1 VSRSLEFESRN
12 ERFTAFESTN
22 RFTAIQAG
30 SLLVIAVLVGL
41 MASSLLGGGRS
52 TSLGSVNPAR
62 SAGAATAHSGLQP
75 GQVAALQSA
84 PAAVTPPSGASAVTT
99 GQTLVTP
106 QPQSNPA
113 QVQPSVSSTG
123 GAVVGALQQRSGV
136 AGSPAPGVIAAPSSS
151 GGTAPASHTQVTPAL
166 NGTAGAVPGGQ
177 SAIGGLARSGAIARP
192 SADAS
197 TTPTSTPA
205 DSTTTGA
212 STTDSVPAAVPA
224 GAVIGLATGN
234 YTPGGL
240 LVGEGGFIGAGTWQ
254 ENVAHPGDVLAYG
267 GGSLITYDVTTG
279 QYVATASVNL
289 GYDPTK
295 GYVDQ

>member
-1 VSRSLEFESRN
+1 VSPSVEFESRN
-12 ERFTAFESTN
+12 E

-41 MASSLLGGGRS
+41 MVSSVFGGGRS
-52 TSLGSVNPAR
+52 TSPGSMRPAA
-62 SAGAATAHSGLQP
+62 SARIATGHSALQP
-75 GQVAALQSA
+75 AQVAALQSA
-84 PAAVTPPSGASAVTT
+84 PAVTPSSGVTT
-99 GQTLVTP
+99 SQTLGTL
-106 QPQSNPA
+106 QPQSA
-113 QVQPSVSSTG
+113 SSYVQPSVTATG

-136 AGSPAPGVIAAPSSS
+136 AGSRAPGVTAVPSSS
-151 GGTAPASHTQVTPAL
+151 GALAPPASQTQVTPTL

-197 TTPTSTPA
+197 TPTASTPA
-205 DSTTTGA
+205 DTTTGG
-212 STTDSVPAAVPA
+212 TTTTTGGSATDTVPAAVPA
-224 GAVIGLATGN
+224 GAIIGLTSGD

-240 LVGEGGFIGAGTWQ
+240 LVGEGNFIGAGTWQ

-267 GGSLITYDVTTG
+267 GFDGSPITYDVTTG
-279 QYVATASVNL
+279 QYVATASINL

>member
-1 VSRSLEFESRN
+1 MSRSLEFESR
-12 ERFTAFESTN
+12 N

-41 MASSLLGGGRS
+41 MASSLLGSGRS
-52 TSLGSVNPAR
+52 TSLGSVNPSR
-62 SAGAATAHSGLQP
+62 SAGDATAHSGLQP

-106 QPQSNPA
+106 QPQSNPG

-151 GGTAPASHTQVTPAL
+151 GGTAPPASQTQVTPTL
-166 NGTAGAVPGGQ
+166 SGTAGAVPGGQ
-177 SAIGGLARSGAIARP
+177 SAIGGLARSGAIAHP

-197 TTPTSTPA
+197 TTPASTPA
-205 DSTTTGA
+205 DSTITGA
-212 STTDSVPAAVPA
+212 STTDTVPAAVPA

-240 LVGEGGFIGAGTWQ
+240 LVGEGNFIGAGTWQ

-267 GGSLITYDVTTG
+267 GFDASLITYDVTTG
-279 QYVATASVNL
+279 QYVATASINL